1 MEPDVDPKTGQVRTR
16 WGGRMMK
23 HPVTGKEVPDPSD
36 QKVIY
41 RYLNPRP
48 AEWPEADYVV
58 SNPPFIGNA
67 RMREALGDGY
77 TETLRGNYTDVSET
91 VDYVMYW
98 WHKAANYTRHNRL
111 RRFGF
116 ITTNSV
122 RQIWQ
127 RKVIEYHLK
136 QKNSIRLF
144 FVIPDHPWDQEGAA
158 VRIAMTAAEVDDS
171 KTPTRFVQVG
181 TVTYEAEAE
190 NPEEQASLLRLELKN
205 VARIFSNLD
214 TGVDVSIAN
223 KIQANKEL
231 SSKGMMLAGKG
242 FLLEQE
248 ELLRLGYSSESYP
261 KVIKKYRNGRDLI
274 LKGSPLYVIDLFGL
288 NENDVR
294 DKYPEIYQWILE
306 RVKPERDTNNRKSYR
321 DNWWVFAEPRARIRP
336 ALENLERY
344 IATPRT
350 TKHRFFI
357 FLNSD
362 VLPESEVIM
371 IALEDAYFL
380 GILSSCIHV
389 RWALAAGGDL
399 GGNTPRYN
407 NSVCFDPFPFPDPTP
422 EQKQKIRELGE
433 RLDAHRK
440 RVQAAHPDI
449 TITGM
454 YNLLEKL
461 RAGQPLTDKD
471 REYNNRALVSTLKQI
486 HDELDTAVLD
496 AYGWPHDITD
506 EQILERLV
514 ALNAERAAEERNGHI
529 RWLRPDYQAPATQA
543 TQTAI
548 ANLIDS
554 PEPIAPAAE
563 PQPWPTQPKA
573 QLAAI
578 RDLLRSN
585 PGHWS
590 IDQIAAQFKGKI
602 TDKRRQTIRENLD
615 RLEWFGLAIQQ
626 DNTWHYAAPSA
637 IA

>member
-1 MEPDVDPKTGQVRTR
+1 
-16 WGGRMMK
+16 MMK

-77 TETLRGNYTDVSET
+77 SEILRKTYKHVPET

-98 WHKAANYTRHNRL
+98 WHKAAELIRTKYIS
-111 RRFGF
+111 RFGF
-116 ITTNSV
+116 ITTNSISQV
-122 RQIWQ
+122 RQ
-127 RKVIEYHLK
+127 RKVLDFHLT
-136 QKNSIRLF
+136 QNPPIRIDMA
-144 FVIPDHPWDQEGAA
+144 IPNHPWVDDSDGAA
-158 VRIAMTAAEVDDS
+158 VRIAMTLGEIDS
-171 KTPTRFVQVG
+171 SARVKKLSRIGIVLEEGEGMTPEDSADQIRIEWRTTGKILGDLSGGADVS
-181 TVTYEAEAE
+181 
-190 NPEEQASLLRLELKN
+190 ASALLKAN
-205 VARIFSNLD
+205 SNLSS
-214 TGVDVSIAN
+214 TGVKLHGSGFILSREEASNMGYGKLSIN
-223 KIQANKEL
+223 NE
-231 SSKGMMLAGKG
+231 
-242 FLLEQE
+242 
-248 ELLRLGYSSESYP
+248 
-261 KVIKKYRNGRDLI
+261 VIKPYRNGRDLTS
-274 LKGSPLYVIDLFGL
+274 KCRDFFVIDFDDLSQEDAG
-288 NENDVR
+288 
-294 DKYPEIYQWILE
+294 KYLE
-306 RVKPERDTNNRKSYR
+306 PFQRVVETVKPEREINRDR
-321 DNWWVFAEPRARIRP
+321 QRREFWWRFGRSNQQMRQS
-336 ALENLERY
+336 LKGLKRY
-344 IATPRT
+344 IATPET
-350 TKHRFFI
+350 AKHRI
-357 FLNSD
+357 FVFLDCNI
-362 VLPESEVIM
+362 LPDNMVTVIG
-371 IALEDAYFL
+371 LEDAYFL
-380 GILSSCIHV
+380 GVLSSKIHIT
-389 RWALAAGGDL
+389 WALAAGGRL
-399 GGNTPRYN
+399 GVGNDPRYN
-407 NSVCFDPFPFPDPTP
+407 KTVCFDPFPFPDPDDRL
-422 EQKQKIRELGE
+422 KQEIRELGE

-554 PEPIAPAAE
+554 PELIAPAAE